1 MIDQKTKEKYAE
13 LALKMG
19 VNLQK
24 NQSLMINAPIE
35 GAEFTKIVVRKAYEL
50 GAKDVHINWSDDDLT
65 LWKYQYSPDEV
76 LGHFPKWRVEL
87 YHEFIEDGGALLS
100 IRATNPDL
108 LKDIN
113 PERVAL
119 ANKAAAQAL
128 TKFQEYVM
136 NDKITWSII
145 SIPTGDWA
153 QKVFPDKSREDAV
166 KHLWEAIVK
175 IVRVDQDDP
184 IKAWEEHNQALQT
197 AEQIL
202 NEKRYRKL
210 IFKGP
215 GTDLTIGLPKGHIW
229 QGGSAVS
236 QQGIT
241 FNPNMPTEEVY
252 CMPHKYE
259 VDGTVASTMP
269 LNYGGSV
276 IDGFSLTFEKGKV
289 VDFKA
294 EQGEDVLKHL
304 LDTDEGARR
313 LGEVALVPHESP
325 VSQSGLIFYNTLFDE
340 NASCHL
346 ALGKAYPTSIE
357 GGSDMSKEEL
367 DQHGV
372 NDSLV
377 HVDFMIGSDQLDIDG
392 VKEDGTIEPVFRS
405 GTWAFDITGK

>member
-215 GTDLTIGLPKGHIW
+215 GTDLTIGLPEGHIW